1 MSTLDPAAIA
11 HWQTWVGREEQRR
24 ETIDVEVMRRYASA
38 VGEDLDVERR
48 LPALAHWAYF
58 LPVVAGDGLGPDG
71 HPKRG
76 GFLPPVTLPRR
87 MFAASTMEFGAPLLP
102 GLVAT
107 MTSTVA
113 DVRHRNGRSGDL
125 ILVDVDRV
133 IEQSGSVC
141 VRERQSIVYRDA
153 GEATPAVTELPA
165 APGTDDVVW
174 RPGPVELFR
183 FSAAT
188 YNSHRIHY
196 DRPYATTEEGY
207 PDLVVHGPY
216 TAAKLYALAR
226 DRIDATPARFA
237 FRGLAPLFVSQTVR
251 LTAGEVPGEY
261 QAIRCDETVA
271 MTATVETPSARS

>member
-1 MSTLDPAAIA
+1 MSALDPAAIA

-48 LPALAHWAYF
+48 LPALVHWAYF
-58 LPVVAGDGLGPDG
+58 LPVVASDGLGPDG

-76 GFLPPVTLPRR
+76 GFMPPVTLPRR
-87 MFAASTMEFGAPLLP
+87 MFAASTMEFGAPLQL
-102 GLVAT
+102 GVLAT

-113 DVRHRNGRSGDL
+113 DVRHRSGRSGDL

-133 IEQSGSVC
+133 IEQRGTVC
-141 VRERQSIVYRDA
+141 VRERQSVVYRDA
-153 GEATPAVTELPA
+153 GEPTAAVAELPA
-165 APGTDDVVW
+165 SPGADDVLW
-174 RPGPVELFR
+174 QPGPVELFR

-196 DRPYATTEEGY
+196 DRPYTTTEEGY

-226 DRIDATPARFA
+226 DRTAALPTRFA
-237 FRGLAPLFVSQTVR
+237 FRGLAPLFVSQPVR
-251 LTAGEVPGEY
+251 LTAGDVPGEY
-261 QAIRCDETVA
+261 KAIRCDHTVA
-271 MTATVETPSARS
+271 MAATVETPSAGA